1 MTAFNTDR
9 VNASLPDML
18 QANLLKRRKVT
29 AADEGRPFMSRDK
42 IPLG

>member
-1 MTAFNTDR
+1 MASFNMDR
-9 VNASLPDML
+9 VNASLPDVL

-29 AADEGRPFMSRDK
+29 VADEGRPFMGRDK